1 MAEERIEEHKHVV
14 SETEEGTSESHS
26 HKIVER
32 DREVEEEEPE
42 VTTIIK
48 ETTTIEETD

>member
-1 MAEERIEEHKHVV
+1 MAEKRIEEHKHVV

-32 DREVEEEEPE
+32 DRDVEEEPE

-48 ETTTIEETD
+48 ETTTVEETD

>member
-1 MAEERIEEHKHVV
+1 MTEERIEEHKHVI

-32 DREVEEEEPE
+32 DRDEEEEPE

-48 ETTTIEETD
+48 ETTIEETD

>member
-26 HKIVER
+26 QRIVER
-32 DREVEEEEPE
+32 DTVEEEEPE
-42 VTTIIK
+42 VMTIVK

>member
-1 MAEERIEEHKHVV
+1 MTEERIEEHKHVI

-32 DREVEEEEPE
+32 DEDEAEPE
-42 VTTIIK
+42 VTTIVR
-48 ETTTIEETD
+48 ETTIEETD